1 MSSQIGLIQVNRRE
15 IYKPM
20 GERDRAV
27 LNSAQ
32 FWVYGWN
39 CILNYKTGDARSL
52 KPLLGDL

>member
-32 FWVYGWN
+32 FWVYG
-39 CILNYKTGDARSL
+39 
-52 KPLLGDL
+52 